1 MTAGT
6 LKPGSITGSRGWDL
20 TVVGLCAAVV
30 ILLLVW
36 PTVQVAL
43 GGDQYVFLA
52 RRLAEGRLDVD
63 NLSPRYGDYALW
75 QGHKYLPF
83 GPLPALLLIPLLP
96 LLNAGMALVFVGY
109 AFTAANV
116 FILYRLLGVIG
127 VANERRHWAAL
138 LYFAGTPYLGVTLIG
153 ISTYYAHV
161 VATTFLLL
169 AIHEALGKRRWLLVG
184 VSLGLASA
192 CRFTE
197 IFALPFFIWMAGAGA
212 GGVNP
217 GEEARRDLVEWR
229 SAKPLSRF
237 AMLFSGLAAPILLL
251 CAYNYARFGNIAETG
266 FGKAVLYND
275 VLYEARSAGLF
286 SLAHIPKNLFMM
298 LLQGPQPVGG
308 DSTAVLRFPYVQ
320 PSQWGMG
327 LFFTSPA
334 LLYVF
339 RARLSEPLVKSC
351 WIATLTMLVPI
362 LAYYGIGYLQFGYR
376 YALDFMPF
384 LIVLVARGLP
394 DPMTNRARALVT
406 ASVLINVWGALML
419 AVRN

>member
-1 MTAGT
+1 MTDVSV
-6 LKPGSITGSRGWDL
+6 KPQSITGSRGWDL
-20 TVVGLCAAVV
+20 TLVGLGAVAL
-30 ILLLVW
+30 IFLLVW

-52 RRLAEGRLDVD
+52 RRLAEGGLDVD
-63 NLSPRYGDYALW
+63 NLPPRYGDFAPW

-83 GPLPALLLIPLLP
+83 GPLPALLLVPLLP
-96 LLNAGMALVFVGY
+96 LLHAGMALVFVGY

-116 FILYRLLGVIG
+116 LILYRVLGLMG
-127 VANERRHWAAL
+127 VADERRHWATL

-153 ISTYYAHV
+153 ISTYYAHI

-169 AIHEALGKRRWLLVG
+169 AIHEAFGKRRWLLVG
-184 VSLGLASA
+184 LFVGLSGA

-197 IFALPFFIWMAGAGA
+197 IFALPFFIWMAAAGDVA
-212 GGVNP
+212 VNAVQSQRHRFETRP
-217 GEEARRDLVEWR
+217 
-229 SAKPLSRF
+229 AKPFPRF
-237 AMLFSGLAAPILLL
+237 AMLLSGFAVPMLLL
-251 CAYNYARFGNIAETG
+251 CAYNYARFGTIAETG
-266 FGKAVLYND
+266 FGKAVLYRD

-286 SLAHIPKNLFMM
+286 SLAHVPKNVFMM

-308 DSTAVLRFPYVQ
+308 DSTAVLRFPYVE
-320 PSQWGMG
+320 PSRWGMG

-339 RARLSEPLVKSC
+339 RARLNETLVKAC
-351 WIATLTMLVPI
+351 WIATLTLLVPI

-384 LIVLVARGLP
+384 LIVLVARGFP
-394 DPMTNRARALVT
+394 DPMTNRARLLV
-406 ASVLINVWGALML
+406 AVSVVINIWGALML
-419 AVRN
+419 AVWL

>member
-1 MTAGT
+1 MA
-6 LKPGSITGSRGWDL
+6 
-20 TVVGLCAAVV
+20 VVGLGATVV

-52 RRLAEGRLDVD
+52 RQLAEGRLDVD
-63 NLSPRYGDYALW
+63 NLPPRYGDYAPW

-83 GPLPALLLIPLLP
+83 GPLPALLLVPLLP

-116 FILYRLLGVIG
+116 LILYRLLGLAG
-127 VANERRHWAAL
+127 VSDERRHWAAL

-153 ISTYYAHV
+153 ISTYYAHI

-169 AIHEALGKRRWLLVG
+169 AIHEALGKQRWLLVG
-184 VSLGLASA
+184 VTLGLAAA

-197 IFALPFFIWMAGAGA
+197 IFALPFFLWMAAAGDGGVGAGEQ
-212 GGVNP
+212 P
-217 GEEARRDLVEWR
+217 QRARFETRPATLLPR
-229 SAKPLSRF
+229 L

-266 FGKAVLYND
+266 FGTAVLYSD

-286 SLAHIPKNLFMM
+286 SLEHVPKNFFMM

-308 DSTAVLRFPYVQ
+308 DSTAVLRFPYVE

-339 RARLSEPLVKSC
+339 RARFSENLVRAC
-351 WIATLTMLVPI
+351 WIATFTLLVPI

-384 LIVLVARGLP
+384 LIVLAARGLP
-394 DPMTNRARALVT
+394 HPMTNRARALVT
-406 ASVLINVWGALML
+406 ASVLINFWGALML
-419 AVRN
+419 AVWM

>member
-1 MTAGT
+1 VTVVHA
-6 LKPGSITGSRGWDL
+6 KPQSITGSKGWDL
-20 TVVGLCAAVV
+20 VLVGLAASVV
-30 ILLLVW
+30 ILLLAW

-43 GGDQYVFLA
+43 GGDHYLFLA
-52 RRLAEGRLDVD
+52 RQLAEGRLNVD
-63 NLSPRYGDYALW
+63 NLPPRYGDYAPW

-83 GPLPALLLIPLLP
+83 GPLPAVLLIPLLP
-96 LLNAGMALVFVGY
+96 LLNAGMALVFVSY

-116 FILYRLLGVIG
+116 LILYRVLGRVG
-127 VANERRHWAAL
+127 VTDERRHWLTL
-138 LYFAGTPYLGVTLIG
+138 LYFAGTPYLAVTMIG
-153 ISTYYAHV
+153 LSTYYAHI

-184 VSLGLASA
+184 MSLGLAGA

-197 IFALPFFIWMAGAGA
+197 VFALPFFILIAAAGE
-212 GGVNP
+212 GGVNGVQSSRAGFETRP
-217 GEEARRDLVEWR
+217 
-229 SAKPLSRF
+229 AKLLSRL
-237 AMLFSGLAAPILLL
+237 ATLFGGLAAPVLLL

-266 FGKAVLYND
+266 FGKAVLYSD
-275 VLYEARSAGLF
+275 VLYQARSVGLF
-286 SLAHIPKNLFMM
+286 SLAHVPKNVFMM

-308 DSTAVLRFPYVQ
+308 DSTVVLRFPYVQ

-339 RARLSEPLVKSC
+339 RARFDEALVKAC
-351 WIATLTMLVPI
+351 WIATLTLLIPI
-362 LAYYGIGYLQFGYR
+362 LAYYGIGFLQFGYR

-406 ASVLINVWGALML
+406 VSVLINVWGALML

>member
-1 MTAGT
+1 MTVVN
-6 LKPGSITGSRGWDL
+6 LKPESITGSRGWDL
-20 TVVGLCAAVV
+20 ALVGLGASVV

-36 PTVQVAL
+36 PSVQVAL

-63 NLSPRYGDYALW
+63 NLPPRYGDFALW

-83 GPLPALLLIPLLP
+83 GPLPAVLLVPLLP
-96 LLNAGMALVFVGY
+96 LLNAGMALVFVSY

-116 FILYRLLGVIG
+116 LILYRVLGLTG
-127 VANERRHWAAL
+127 VADERRLWATL

-153 ISTYYAHV
+153 ISTYYAHI
-161 VATTFLLL
+161 VATTFLLV

-184 VSLGLASA
+184 VCLGLAGA

-197 IFALPFFIWMAGAGA
+197 IFALPFFLWMAAVVDRGVGGGAQSKADGFETH
-212 GGVNP
+212 P
-217 GEEARRDLVEWR
+217 ARLLPRL
-229 SAKPLSRF
+229 
-237 AMLFSGLAAPILLL
+237 AMLFSGLAVPILLL

-266 FGKAVLYND
+266 FGKAVLYRD

-286 SLAHIPKNLFMM
+286 SLAHVPKNVFMM

-308 DSTAVLRFPYVQ
+308 DSTAVLRFPYVE

-339 RARLSEPLVKSC
+339 RARFSETLVKAC
-351 WIATLTMLVPI
+351 WIATLTLLVPI

-406 ASVLINVWGALML
+406 ASVLINFWGALML
-419 AVRN
+419 AVWM

>member
-1 MTAGT
+1 VTAVT
-6 LKPGSITGSRGWDL
+6 HKPGSITGSRGWDL
-20 TVVGLCAAVV
+20 AFVGLGASVV

-36 PTVQVAL
+36 PSVQVAL

-52 RRLAEGRLDVD
+52 RRFAEGGLDVD
-63 NLSPRYGDYALW
+63 NLPPRYGDFAPW

-83 GPLPALLLIPLLP
+83 GPLPAVLLVPLLP
-96 LLNAGMALVFVGY
+96 LLNAGMALVFVSY

-116 FILYRLLGVIG
+116 LILYRLLGLTG
-127 VANERRHWAAL
+127 VADERRLWATL

-153 ISTYYAHV
+153 ISTYYAHI

-169 AIHEALGKRRWLLVG
+169 AIHETLGKRRWLLVG
-184 VSLGLASA
+184 VCLGLSAA

-197 IFALPFFIWMAGAGA
+197 IFALPFFLWMAAVGDWGVGARSQEGRFDTL
-212 GGVNP
+212 P
-217 GEEARRDLVEWR
+217 ARLLP
-229 SAKPLSRF
+229 PL
-237 AMLFSGLAAPILLL
+237 AMIFGGLALPILLL
-251 CAYNYARFGNIAETG
+251 CAYNFARFGDIAETG
-266 FGKAVLYND
+266 FGKAVLYRD

-286 SLAHIPKNLFMM
+286 SLAHVPKNVFMM

-308 DSTAVLRFPYVQ
+308 DSTAVLRFPYVE

-339 RARLSEPLVKSC
+339 RARLKEPLVRAC
-351 WIATLTMLVPI
+351 WIGILTLLVPI

-384 LIVLVARGLP
+384 LIVLAARGLP
-394 DPMTNRARALVT
+394 DPLTNRARALVT
-406 ASVLINVWGALML
+406 VSVLINIWGALML
-419 AVRN
+419 AVWL